1 MVLDSSAVLAILQL
15 ESEAEQFAQAIAAA
29 PTRLLSAGT
38 YLELGILVEAR
49 RGAAGVAALQELMLR
64 ARVEIVAFDAEQA
77 EIACDA
83 FRRYGRGR
91 HAAGLNFGDCFA
103 YALAKFSGENLLFK
117 GNDFALT
124 DVTPA

>member
-1 MVLDSSAVLAILQL
+1 MLDSSAVLAILQL

-49 RGAAGVAALQELMLR
+49 RGAAGVSTLQEFLLR
-64 ARVEIVAFDAEQA
+64 ARVEIVAFEAEQA
-77 EIACDA
+77 EIAGDA